1 MKTIFQC
8 AVMVCLFS
16 SACAMAGCINE
27 RQSNQQDRIQQG
39 VYSGELTQKEANM
52 LGRQQVKTH
61 RKEARFKSDGNFT
74 VKERARI
81 QRDLDKNSRKIHS
94 QKHDEQQRP

>member
-8 AVMVCLFS
+8 AVMVGLFS
-16 SACAMAGCINE
+16 SACAMAGSINE

-61 RKEARFKSDGNFT
+61 RIRILATVFFSATFKPQSF
-74 VKERARI
+74 
-81 QRDLDKNSRKIHS
+81 LS
-94 QKHDEQQRP
+94 